1 MEQLIL
7 AYSDGGYELLIS
19 DVEGPQ
25 SVIQFIPNADD
36 ETAGVKL
43 LAETMQ
49 NGVEDIVANAE
60 YIFQDAQDVNETWVE
75 AVFGST
81 DSLVFAGEQTIGIYA
96 AEEGE
101 TLLDV
106 LAEAGEALFEFA
118 LTQ

>member
-19 DVEGPQ
+19 NVEGPQ
-25 SVIQFIPNADD
+25 YVNQFLPNADD

-43 LAETMQ
+43 LAEAMQ

-60 YIFQDAQDVNETWVE
+60 YIFQDDEIVNEAWVE
-75 AVFGST
+75 AVFSST
-81 DSLVFAGEQTIGIYA
+81 DSLVFDGGQPLGIYA

-101 TLLDV
+101 CLLDV
-106 LAEAGEALFEFA
+106 LTEAGDALFEFA
-118 LTQ
+118 LTL